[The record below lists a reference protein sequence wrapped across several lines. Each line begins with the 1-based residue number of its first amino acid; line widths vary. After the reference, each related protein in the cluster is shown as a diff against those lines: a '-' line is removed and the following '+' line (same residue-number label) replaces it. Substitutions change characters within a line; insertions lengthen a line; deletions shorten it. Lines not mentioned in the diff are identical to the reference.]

1 MQLALGY
8 FLIFAARVLDMSM
21 ATIRLLLLV
30 RGKRFQA
37 AVIGFFEV
45 LIYILALNMVV
56 NNLDNIFN
64 LLVYSLGF
72 AAGNYVGSYVEEK
85 MALGHATVQV
95 IPKEKDEDMAAEL
108 RKLGYGVTVIT
119 GSGREGPRRILI
131 ITIKRKSLPE
141 LMRVI
146 DELDR
151 DSFVT
156 VMDTQ
161 FIHGGFWEKKAK

>member
-1 MQLALGY
+1 LEVAIGY

-21 ATIRLLLLV
+21 STIRLLLIV

-37 AVIGFFEV
+37 AAIGFFEV
-45 LIYILALNMVV
+45 VIYVLALNMVV
-56 NNLDNIFN
+56 KNLDNIFN
-64 LLVYSLGF
+64 LLAYSLGF
-72 AAGNYVGSYVEEK
+72 AFGNYVGSYVEEK
-85 MALGHATVQV
+85 MALGHVTVQV
-95 IPKEKDEDMAAEL
+95 IPKGKDANMASEL
-108 RKLGYGVTVIT
+108 RNRGYGVTVVT
-119 GSGREGPRRILI
+119 GTGREGPRQLLI
-131 ITIKRKSLPE
+131 ITVMRKRLPE

-161 FIHGGFWEKKAK
+161 SIHGGFWGKKAK

>member
-1 MQLALGY
+1 LQLALGY

>member
-8 FLIFAARVLDMSM
+8 FLIFAARVLDMSI

-108 RKLGYGVTVIT
+108 RKLGYGVTVVT

>member
-45 LIYILALNMVV
+45 LIYILALNMEL

-108 RKLGYGVTVIT
+108 RKLGYGVTVVT

>member
-108 RKLGYGVTVIT
+108 RKLGYGVTVVT

>member
-1 MQLALGY
+1 MEVALGY
-8 FLIFAARVLDMSM
+8 LLVFAARVLDMSM
-21 ATIRLLLLV
+21 ATIRLLLVV
-30 RGKRFQA
+30 RGKRLQA

-45 LIYILALNMVV
+45 IIYVLALNMVV
-56 NNLDNIFN
+56 KNLDNIFN
-64 LLVYSLGF
+64 LLAYALGF
-72 AAGNYVGSYVEEK
+72 ATGNYVGSYVEEK

-95 IPKEKDEDMAAEL
+95 IPKDKDEHMDTEL
-108 RKLGYGVTVIT
+108 RKLGYGVTVVT
-119 GSGREGPRRILI
+119 GTGREGPRRILL
-131 ITIKRKSLPE
+131 ITVRRKKLPE

-161 FIHGGFWEKKAK
+161 FIHGGFWGKKAK

>member
-146 DELDR
+146 DELNR

>member
-1 MQLALGY
+1 LQLALGY

-108 RKLGYGVTVIT
+108 RKLGYGVTVVT

>member
-108 RKLGYGVTVIT
+108 RKLGYGVTVVT
-119 GSGREGPRRILI
+119 GSGLEGPRRILI